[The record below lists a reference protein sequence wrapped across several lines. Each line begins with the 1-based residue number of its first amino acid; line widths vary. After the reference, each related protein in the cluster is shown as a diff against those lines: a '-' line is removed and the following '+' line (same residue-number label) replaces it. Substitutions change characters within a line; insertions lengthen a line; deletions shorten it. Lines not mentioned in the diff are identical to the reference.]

1 MSSNFRFFQAS
12 FSATLLKSAALAI
25 ALLVQASPARAE
37 VVTLVCQQSEANQA
51 QLAWGSSFT
60 LRINYDQ
67 KIVYLLGPDGSVWF
81 SAAATI
87 TESDVRWGNWA
98 LDNRDDATGNPLGF
112 LGSLNRLS
120 GEGVA
125 SFMQKGGRLR
135 VMSGPCRRATQKF

>member
-1 MSSNFRFFQAS
+1 MASKFRFFQAS
-12 FSATLLKSAALAI
+12 FSATLLKSAALAV

-37 VVTLVCQQSEANQA
+37 VVTLICQNNYDNKAGSQ
-51 QLAWGSSFT
+51 GPSSFT

-67 KIVYLLGPDGSVWF
+67 KLVELLNPSGSVWF
-81 SAAATI
+81 SEAARI
-87 TESDVRWGNWA
+87 TESDVRWDSNEGA
-98 LDNRDDATGNPLGF
+98 LF
-112 LGSLNRLS
+112 MGSLNRLS